1 MKTIDFSYFIERY
14 NAGEMNEAEKT
25 WFLKELESNETLR
38 NEVDLRK
45 RTDMV
50 LKNHHDVIKLRN
62 KLSEI
67 ERIRAVQEPVK
78 NTGKRILFRYAAI
91 ITGFILV
98 GSITLYYFYGTSMT
112 SDEILNRFYNSYEVT
127 SPSRSQQAIFNS
139 DYSTAIEYY
148 NIHDYRNAALYFSKI
163 LENDDKY
170 MESTFLSGVSNF
182 EVRNYPD
189 ASRSFVKVIDNN
201 DNLFIEDAQWYLALC
216 YLRTD
221 ESLKAKELL
230 TEIKD
235 AFSIHSRDAKAILRN
250 MK

>member
-50 LKNHHDVIKLRN
+50 LKNHDVIKLRN

-67 ERIRAVQEPVK
+67 ERIRAAQKPVK
-78 NTGKRILFRYAAI
+78 NAGKRITFRYAAI
-91 ITGFILV
+91 ITGIILA
-98 GSITLYYFYGTSMT
+98 GSITLYYFNGTSMT
-112 SDEILNRFYNSYEVT
+112 SDEILNRFYKSYEVT
-127 SPSRSQQAIFNS
+127 SPSRSQQAILNS
-139 DYSTAIEYY
+139 DYSTAVEYY

-163 LENDDKY
+163 LENDNKY
-170 MESTFLSGVSNF
+170 MESTFLNGVSNF

-189 ASRSFVKVIDNN
+189 AGKSFAKVINNN

-216 YLRTD
+216 YLKTD
-221 ESLKAKELL
+221 ESAKAKEML

-235 AFSIHSRDAKAILRN
+235 SYSIHSRNAKTILRK